1 VNGGDTL
8 SSGFNLFGSLEL
20 PITPGTNDQFNLTAV
35 ALHLGPLAVN
45 GGPTATHA
53 LLCGS
58 PAIDAGDNTDA
69 PATDQRGMPRIING
83 VIDIGSFESS
93 NNPPTITCP
102 DALTICSAS
111 NSALVSLSVE
121 VKDTDGDRLTVVWRV
136 DGLPLQ
142 TNQVPAGALPPTT
155 ASVAFAA
162 LLTVGP
168 HEITASV
175 IDSAACEA
183 SCSTSVAVSSRGD
196 LYPIAL
202 SQASLSGI
210 AVGGV
215 INDIYNGVQP
225 GNFGWLTWAGSPNEP
240 TLVTSL
246 TPRGNSSNY
255 VNPRNHNDH
264 TVSVGDWVQGKPG
277 VSNSDK
283 VRKALDTLETIDIV
297 VPVWN
302 QAISR
307 GNNSL
312 YRVSA
317 FARVRLLSYKLPNQ
331 NRITARFLGFV
342 DCP

>member
-1 VNGGDTL
+1 M
-8 SSGFNLFGSLEL
+8 SGCTYDLQCFQLRFGFAF
-20 PITPGTNDQFNLTAV
+20 G
-35 ALHLGPLAVN
+35 H
-45 GGPTATHA
+45 
-53 LLCGS
+53 
-58 PAIDAGDNTDA
+58 
-69 PATDQRGMPRIING
+69 
-83 VIDIGSFESS
+83 
-93 NNPPTITCP
+93 
-102 DALTICSAS
+102 
-111 NSALVSLSVE
+111 

-142 TNQVPAGALPPTT
+142 TNQVPAGGIPPTR

-168 HEITASV
+168 HEITVTV

-183 SCSTSVAVSSRGD
+183 SCSTSAAVSSRGD

-246 TPRGNSSNY
+246 TPRGNSSTY
-255 VNPRNHNDH
+255 VNPRDHNDH

-277 VSNSDK
+277 VSNSDR

-302 QAISR
+302 QAINR

-317 FARVRLLSYKLPNQ
+317 FARVQSSQLQIAKPKPHHRALFGFCRLSLICRKRRQ
-331 NRITARFLGFV
+331 TAASPMKSAEPSRLRRFSCT
-342 DCP
+342 D